1 MNIKKY
7 WFFSRV
13 AYDSVTGEKLL
24 EYSGSDTFTS
34 EEGVSAVEVFESLMS
49 DFESRRENLKIHC
62 IQSYLNKKPRVC
74 GAFLCASHAHIKE
87 SLSVVSLGNPLTL
100 GCFAVRQ
107 AHV

>member
-7 WFFSRV
+7 WFFSWV
-13 AYDSVTGEKLL
+13 AYDSLTGEKLL

-62 IQSYLNKKPRVC
+62 I
-74 GAFLCASHAHIKE
+74 AF
-87 SLSVVSLGNPLTL
+87 NPI
-100 GCFAVRQ
+100 
-107 AHV
+107 